1 MKNFK
6 FLLIACFAFLL
17 ASCGG
22 KKGNSDEAIKLT
34 PETTHIKG
42 ELGDYFEV
50 VDKEYTVTTDNW
62 GDLVSIEVKRTD
74 EDYVFDING
83 VKPYGIS
90 GRGVNGHAGFGIEI
104 LDENGN
110 VIEKSA
116 ATTGGIGGM
125 YSTDD
130 MKEALKL
137 RADETGTVRW
147 LFHFDTNKKPAKF
160 RLTSA
165 YEIDITSDFEDVEET
180 IENMQSSVQSSV
192 DEYIENMQSS
202 VDDYVS
208 GITSNDNN
216 SDDDIDSYSSAASS
230 GSQDWDA
237 LLDSYEQYVD
247 ECISYMK
254 KASKGDINALTEYPA
269 LMEKANEFNKKL
281 EGAKGSMSSSQ
292 LNRYIKICK
301 KMSKAAA
308 DM

>member
-50 VDKEYTVTTDNW
+50 VDKEYTVTTNDL

-74 EDYVFDING
+74 VDYAFDIKG
-83 VKPYGIS
+83 VEPYGYS

-125 YSTDD
+125 YSSDD

-165 YEIDITSDFEDVEET
+165 YEIDITSDFEDLSMTMYQVLHLMTT
-180 IENMQSSVQSSV
+180 ILMTISTQTRRQPLPVHRIGMPCLILTNSML
-192 DEYIENMQSS
+192 
-202 VDDYVS
+202 
-208 GITSNDNN
+208 TS
-216 SDDDIDSYSSAASS
+216 AS
-230 GSQDWDA
+230 
-237 LLDSYEQYVD
+237 
-247 ECISYMK
+247 
-254 KASKGDINALTEYPA
+254 LT
-269 LMEKANEFNKKL
+269 
-281 EGAKGSMSSSQ
+281 
-292 LNRYIKICK
+292 
-301 KMSKAAA
+301 
-308 DM
+308 